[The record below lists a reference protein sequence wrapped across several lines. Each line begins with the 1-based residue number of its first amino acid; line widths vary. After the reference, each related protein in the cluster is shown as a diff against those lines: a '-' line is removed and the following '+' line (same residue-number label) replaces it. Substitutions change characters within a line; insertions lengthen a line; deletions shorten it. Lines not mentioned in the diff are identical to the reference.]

1 MGNRATDKK
10 EFRVEKETYQRD
22 HKCDCKILKKQNIP
36 QMYACTIKLHTRE
49 DNKSFY
55 TNFTEMITHHNSFVK
70 F

>member
-10 EFRVEKETYQRD
+10 EFRVEKETYQRN
-22 HKCDCKILKKQNIP
+22 HKCDCKKRHIP

-49 DNKSFY
+49 DNKSYY
-55 TNFTEMITHHNSFVK
+55 TNFTEKITTQHNFLVK